1 MSAPLLSVRGLKKHF
16 RLKSRALFAKPQVLK
31 AVDGIDFEVEQGKTL
46 GLVGESGCGKTT
58 TARLVLRLIE
68 PTDGEVVFDGITVRG
83 LGKRALLKLRREMQL
98 VFQDP
103 LSSLNPRMSVGVSI
117 AEPLRFHGIGGKAER
132 YAQARDMLETVGLSR
147 GYFDRLPHEFS
158 GGQCQRVG
166 IARAL
171 ILRPKLVVLD
181 EPVSALDVSIRAQ
194 ILNLLLDLQ
203 KEFGLTYIFISHD
216 LSVVKRFCD
225 RTAVLYLGKIA
236 ELADSESLYREPLHP
251 YTQALIRAIPIA
263 DPSARRAAELGGIEG
278 DVPSPID
285 QPKGCRFHTRC
296 PHKMP
301 VCEQKE
307 PAFREARPGHFVAC
321 FLYEA
326 GKNGASGRTG

>member
-1 MSAPLLSVRGLKKHF
+1 MISATLLSVKGLKKHF
-16 RLKSRALFAKPQVLK
+16 RLKSRTLLGRHQILK
-31 AVDGIDFEVEQGKTL
+31 AVDGVDFEVRRGETL

-68 PTDGEVVFDGITVRG
+68 PTEGEILFEGQEVRK
-83 LGKRALLKLRREMQL
+83 LGKRALQRLRREMQL

-103 LSSLNPRMSVGVSI
+103 LSSLNPRMSVGVSV
-117 AEPLRFHGIGGKAER
+117 AEPLRFHGVGSKAER

-147 GYFDRLPHEFS
+147 DYFDRLPHEFS

-171 ILRPKLVVLD
+171 VLRPKLVVLD

-203 KEFGLTYIFISHD
+203 KEFGLTYVFISHD
-216 LSVVKRFCD
+216 LSVVKRICD
-225 RTAVLYLGKIA
+225 RTAVLYLGKVA
-236 ELADSESLYREPLHP
+236 ELAASESLYREPLHP
-251 YTQALIRAIPIA
+251 YTQALIRAIPLA
-263 DPSARRAAELGGIEG
+263 DPETRRADALGGVEG

-285 QPKGCRFHTRC
+285 PPKGCRFHTRC

-301 VCEQKE
+301 VCELKE

-321 FLYEA
+321 FLYEPE
-326 GKNGASGRTG
+326 GKGTSP